1 MSRYSIW
8 VLEYAFVREFPIGG
22 LVYGEHNKGTCKL
35 PYGYTLIKSDEH
47 TILVDCG
54 HDNAAYGK
62 KLADD
67 CGVENW
73 ASPRDVLAEVG
84 VTPEDIS
91 HVIVTHAHFDHMGG
105 AALFPN
111 AKFYIQE
118 RELSRWVW
126 SMSLDPRFRF
136 LMTAADPADIIRCVE
151 LARDGRLV
159 SVNGDMEDIFPG
171 IDLRLASDSHTPGSQ
186 YVVVRNDGRTE
197 SEDSFVITGD
207 LVYRM
212 ENLHGGQPE
221 DPFYKPVGLAVG
233 SQTNLVM
240 AVHDIVQAAG
250 GDFGRV
256 IAPHEER
263 LPEMFP
269 SRVSKLGLQVI
280 EITLADGAASAV
292 QS

>member
-1 MSRYSIW
+1 MARYSIW
-8 VLEYAFVREFPIGG
+8 VLEYAFIREFPLSG

-35 PYGYTLIKSDEH
+35 PYGYTLIKSDDH
-47 TILVDCG
+47 TILIDCG

-73 ASPRDVLAEVG
+73 VSPREVLAEVG
-84 VTPEDIS
+84 VKPEDIG

-105 AALFPN
+105 LALFPN
-111 AKFYIQE
+111 AKFYLQE

-136 LMTAADPADIIRCVE
+136 LMTAADPADIIRSVE

-159 SVNGDMEDIFPG
+159 SVNGDMEDVFPG

-186 YVVVRNDGRTE
+186 YVVVRNDEVRA
-197 SEDSFVITGD
+197 SSDPWVVTGD

-212 ENLHGGQPE
+212 ENLHGGQPD
-221 DPFYKPVGLAVG
+221 DPFYRPVGLAVG
-233 SQTNLVM
+233 SQTNIIM
-240 AVHDIVQAAG
+240 AMHDIVQAAN
-250 GDFGRV
+250 GDLGRV

-263 LPEMFP
+263 LPNTFP
-269 SRVSKLGLQVI
+269 SRVSKHGLHVI
-280 EITLADGAASAV
+280 EVTLADGATSAV
-292 QS
+292 TS